1 MNFQL
6 KPDEFFRGT
15 IRQPGGG
22 GEQVVV
28 KKGSRDAAVKHTV
41 RAADEMNWD
50 WVIELLRDTG
60 DCIETLEHW
69 SSVQGDLP
77 PGMRSEVPGL
87 D

>member
-1 MNFQL
+1 MTFQL

-15 IRQPGGG
+15 VHQPDGD

-41 RAADEMNWD
+41 RAADEKNWD
-50 WVIELLRDTG
+50 WVIELHRG
-60 DCIETLEHW
+60 DADYIETLGHW
-69 SSVQGDLP
+69 SSLRGDLP